1 MLIVTTESVNGGRF
15 EQLGLVRGS
24 SIMTVHA
31 GKDIMNSFKTL
42 VGGELTSYNEMMEN
56 ARGLATQRMIEQ
68 AQSMGADAIV
78 AALKVPVSGKPK
90 FICCNTVKGK
100 GVSFMEDQFGWHGS
114 PMNKEQF
121 EKALSEQEV
130 E

>member
-1 MLIVTTESVNGGRF
+1 MT
-15 EQLGLVRGS
+15 GS
-24 SIMTVHA
+24 A
-31 GKDIMNSFKTL
+31 KP
-42 VGGELTSYNEMMEN
+42 GEWAVSYTHLDVYK
-56 ARGLATQRMIEQ
+56 RQ
-68 AQSMGADAIV
+68 
-78 AALKVPVSGKPK
+78 
-90 FICCNTVKGK
+90 GK